1 MGVITSKIERIVGCT
16 MHLAVPGKYREASND
31 ELRDLVLA
39 AKKRL
44 GDRILILAHHYQR
57 LEVAALG
64 DFIGDSYDLSK
75 TASECNEASYIVFC
89 GVHFMAEAADILS
102 ADNQQ
107 VYLPNPLAGC
117 PMADMAEIDDVLA
130 AWEYLQELGL
140 AEKTLPL
147 SYMNSAAY
155 LKAFC
160 GRMGGLICT
169 SSNAKAAYQW
179 VYDRADKL
187 FFFPDENLGYNVGKW
202 MGIPDDEI
210 VVWDF
215 HAELGGIDPG
225 LLKKARLILW
235 KGHCHVHT
243 NFKKHHIDEVRDKYP
258 DARIVVHPECAWD
271 VVVNADAVGST
282 KFIVNFIDE
291 QPPGSVVA
299 VGTEINLINRMAHK
313 YPDKKIFEL
322 SGQICPV
329 CANMYRTTLADLAY
343 TVENLDGRDK
353 ITVGSDIKKEARL
366 ALSRMLE
373 VH

>member
-1 MGVITSKIERIVGCT
+1 
-16 MHLAVPGKYREASND
+16 MHLAVPDRYREAAED
-31 ELRDLVLA
+31 DLRNIVMA

-44 GDRILILAHHYQR
+44 GDRMVILAHHYQR
-57 LEVAALG
+57 LEVALLG

-75 TASECNEASYIVFC
+75 TASRRKDVEYIVFC

-102 ADNQQ
+102 SDNQQ

-130 AWEYLQELGL
+130 AWEYLQEIGM
-140 AEKTLPL
+140 ADKTLPL

-160 GRMGGLICT
+160 GREGGLICT

-179 VYDRADKL
+179 VYDRAEKL

-202 MGIPDDEI
+202 MGIPDEEI
-210 VVWDF
+210 VIWDF
-215 HAELGGIDPG
+215 HAELGGIDPDR
-225 LLKKARLILW
+225 LERARLILW

-243 NFKKHHIDEVRDKYP
+243 NFKKHHIDEVRGKYP
-258 DARIVVHPECAWD
+258 DVKIVVHPECTRD
-271 VVVNADAVGST
+271 VVDNADAVGST

-291 QPPGSVVA
+291 QPSGAVIA

-329 CANMYRTTLADLAY
+329 CANMYRTTLADLAF
-343 TVENLDGRDK
+343 TVDNLDTRDR
-353 ITVGSDIKKEARL
+353 IEVEPGIKRDARL
-366 ALSRMLE
+366 ALNRMLE
-373 VH
+373 VY